1 MTKKVFLPGA
11 AVIILCLSLSVITCS
26 GESPFP
32 MAGAKSDNQFQT
44 PHNCTSC
51 HKFDEA
57 KFKDLMGAPQL
68 KVVSYEMVDGLW
80 QVLYEAAPGQHNVI
94 YVSPKFDSVFYGQIL
109 AKNGRNLTREYML
122 AHAPQIDT
130 TGIPVRDALTVMG
143 NKDAKNKIFVFDDPE
158 CPFCAR
164 LHFELKSF
172 LHEHADYAAYVM
184 LFPLPIHPNSAEKS
198 RDLYCLGSLKAKEDA
213 LDGLFKGI
221 LENKPFDLPHS
232 KKCDVSG
239 LDRTKQY
246 ALNRLKLKGTPLMIL
261 PDGRAVDGFVTK
273 KDLEQMISG
282 KTEEKPSTP
291 APAALHGGA

>member
-1 MTKKVFLPGA
+1 MTKKIFLPGA
-11 AVIILCLSLSVITCS
+11 AIIIFCLSLSVITCG

-44 PHNCTSC
+44 PHNCNSC

-130 TGIPVRDALTVMG
+130 TGIPVRDAIFVMG
-143 NKDAKNKIFVFDDPE
+143 NREAKNKIFVFDDPE

-172 LHEHADYAAYVM
+172 LQDHKDHAVYVL
-184 LFPLPIHPNSAEKS
+184 LFPLPIHQKSQEKS
-198 RDLYCLGSLKAKEDA
+198 ETVYCLGSLKEKEEA
-213 LDGLFKGI
+213 MEGLFKGI
-221 LENKPFDLPHS
+221 LENKPFDLPKA
-232 KKCDVSG
+232 KKCDISG
-239 LDRTKQY
+239 LDRIKRYGINT
-246 ALNRLKLKGTPLMIL
+246 LKLKGTPLIVL
-261 PDGRAVDGFVTK
+261 PDGRVIDGFVSK
-273 KDLEQMISG
+273 KDLEDVISG
-282 KTEEKPSTP
+282 KIEEKPSTP
-291 APAALHGGA
+291 AAQAERGGV